1 MRDTNH
7 TQSFLIN
14 YNKEGSLAVVA
25 GLGKGPDLKGDQ
37 SVVGFSWLVWLRFI
51 MINMLPMKCAQSIGG
66 LFGGFAKHKVASFI
80 ISVHFIHKM
89 VSLCDW

>member
-14 YNKEGSLAVVA
+14 YNKVGSLAVVA
-25 GLGKGPDLKGDQ
+25 GDQ

-51 MINMLPMKCAQSIGG
+51 MINMLPMKCVQSIGG
-66 LFGGFAKHKVASFI
+66 LFGGFAKHKVASLI